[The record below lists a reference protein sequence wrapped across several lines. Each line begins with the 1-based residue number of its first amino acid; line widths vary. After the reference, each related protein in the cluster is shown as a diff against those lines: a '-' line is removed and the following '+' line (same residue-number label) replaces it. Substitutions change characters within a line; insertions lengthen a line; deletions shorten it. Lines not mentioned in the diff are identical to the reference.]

1 MLTIL
6 SVTPMSLFKK
16 LHIVLSLLL
25 VATGLVIVVTDLIF
39 ITRYGVNFNDAA
51 FFLGNG
57 EFVDWPTAERPL
69 YAYFPLAAYG
79 LAAWL
84 LAILLFSLSP
94 EIKTHSAR
102 ALRGTE

>member
-1 MLTIL
+1 V
-6 SVTPMSLFKK
+6 SAFKK
-16 LHIVLSLLL
+16 LHLLLSLLL
-25 VATGLVIVVTDLIF
+25 LATGLVIVVTDAIF

-84 LAILLFSLSP
+84 LAIVLFSLSP